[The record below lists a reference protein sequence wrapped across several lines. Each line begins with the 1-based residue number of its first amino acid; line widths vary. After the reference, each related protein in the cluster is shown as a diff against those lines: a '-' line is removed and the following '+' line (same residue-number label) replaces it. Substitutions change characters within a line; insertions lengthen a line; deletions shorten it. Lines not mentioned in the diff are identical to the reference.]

1 MRRDDLRRA
10 IEVMRASL
18 MALRGGD
25 VQRARDVMARVVSEI
40 MPDDEEGE
48 EESEEEDEV
57 MEVEAE
63 DGGMQSE

>member
-10 IEVMRASL
+10 HEVTRTSL

-25 VQRARDVMARVVSEI
+25 VQCARAVLIQVV
-40 MPDDEEGE
+40 DEEE
-48 EESEEEDEV
+48 DEPEEEDEV

-63 DGGMQSE
+63 GMQSE

>member
-10 IEVMRASL
+10 SEVMHISL

-25 VQRARDVMARVVSEI
+25 AQRARDVLGQVVR
-40 MPDDEEGE
+40 PDDEEME
-48 EESEEEDEV
+48 EEPEEEDEV